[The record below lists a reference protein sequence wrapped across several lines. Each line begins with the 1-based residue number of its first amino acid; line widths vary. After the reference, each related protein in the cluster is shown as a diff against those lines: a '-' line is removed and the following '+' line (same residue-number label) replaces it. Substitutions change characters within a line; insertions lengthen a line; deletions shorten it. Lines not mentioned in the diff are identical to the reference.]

1 MEPIIP
7 CTVSITSLQKWAFL
21 DSTFHRKK
29 ETGEFSLIWTNMLA
43 GEPGWKLFFKGY
55 SLSVI

>member
-43 GEPGWKLFFKGY
+43 GEPG
-55 SLSVI
+55 